1 MKYTQSKDALLSL
14 IREGGKLDWM
24 AQVKLTALLSFPS
37 MMAQLVHIMMQ
48 YIDASMVGSL
58 GAAASASIGLVS
70 TSIWLFGSLCH
81 AVSVGFYVQVAHR
94 IGANDFAGAREVLRQ
109 SFLACMLFALMLS
122 GIGVGVSS
130 YLPHWLGGGED
141 ICHNSSLYFM
151 FFSLCLPFSML
162 NSLCAGM
169 LRCSGNMHIPSILNI
184 GLCLL
189 DVVFNWLLI
198 FPTRTYHL
206 PFDHLPFTD
215 FNPQWSMVNSQW
227 SITIPGAGLG
237 VVGAV
242 LGTALAF
249 IICSLLMCYF
259 TVVRSKELS
268 LRQDSGTFIT
278 QMKTLRESI
287 HISAP
292 IAMEHVILCGA
303 QIVSTIIVA
312 PLGTVAIA
320 ANSFGITVE
329 ALCYMPGYGIA
340 DAATTLVGQSLG
352 AGRRFLARSFGR
364 ITLGMGMAF
373 MTLMAV
379 VMYCCSPALMSIMT
393 PDLDVQRLTVQIL
406 RIEAFAE
413 PMFAASIVCYGIF
426 VGARDTLIPCTMN
439 LTSIWL
445 ARIVPAA
452 LLAATMGLRGVWIA
466 MAGELCFRGIIFL
479 IRFRGDSW
487 LKAFSKHPKG
497 EETSAAG

>member
-1 MKYTQSKDALLSL
+1 MNYTQSKDQLLSL
-14 IREGGKLDWM
+14 IREGGKLDTIS
-24 AQVKLTALLSFPS
+24 QVKLAALLSFPS

-58 GAAASASIGLVS
+58 GAHASASIGLVS
-70 TSIWLFGSLCH
+70 TTIWLFGSLCS
-81 AVSVGFYVQVAHR
+81 AASVGFYVQVAHR
-94 IGANDFAGAREVLRQ
+94 IGACDFAGARQVLRQ
-109 SFLACMLFALMLS
+109 SFLSCILFALVLS
-122 GIGVGVSS
+122 GIGVGISS

-141 ICHNSSLYFM
+141 ICHDASLYFM
-151 FFSLCLPFSML
+151 FFSMCLPFSML

-169 LRCSGNMHIPSILNI
+169 LRCSGNMHIPSLLNM
-184 GLCLL
+184 GMCLL

-198 FPTRTYHL
+198 FPSRTYHL
-206 PFDHLPFTD
+206 PFNHLPFTD
-215 FNPQWSMVNSQW
+215 FSSQWSMVNGQW

-237 VVGAV
+237 VAGAV

-249 IICSLLMCYF
+249 VICSGLMCYF

-268 LRQDSGTFIT
+268 LRQDSGTFIP
-278 QMKTLRESI
+278 QLSTLREGI
-287 HISAP
+287 RIAAP
-292 IAMEHVILCGA
+292 IAVEHVILCGA

-312 PLGTVAIA
+312 PLGTVAVA

-352 AGRRFLARSFGR
+352 AGRRLLARSLGR
-364 ITLGMGMAF
+364 ITLGMGMGM

-379 VMYCCSPALMSIMT
+379 VMYTTSPALMTLMT
-393 PDLDVQRLTVQIL
+393 PDPDVQRLTVQIL

-439 LTSIWL
+439 LSSIWL
-445 ARIVPAA
+445 VRIV
-452 LLAATMGLRGVWIA
+452 LAYFLASTMGLRGVWIA
-466 MAGELCFRGIIFL
+466 MAVELCFRGIIFL
-479 IRFRGDSW
+479 IRFRGNSW
-487 LKAFSKHPKG
+487 LNKAPNKTTEK
-497 EETSAAG
+497 

>member
-1 MKYTQSKDALLSL
+1 MNYTQSKDRLLSL
-14 IREGGKLDWM
+14 IREGGKLDTLS
-24 AQVKLTALLSFPS
+24 QVKLTALLSFPS

-58 GAAASASIGLVS
+58 GASATASIGLVS
-70 TSIWLFGSLCH
+70 TTIWLFGSLCA
-81 AVSVGFYVQVAHR
+81 AVSVGFYVQVAHK
-94 IGANDFAGAREVLRQ
+94 IGAKDFAGAREVLRQ
-109 SFLACMLFALMLS
+109 SFLSCLIFASVL
-122 GIGVGVSS
+122 GCIGVGISGS
-130 YLPHWLGGGED
+130 LPHWLGGGED
-141 ICHNSSLYFM
+141 ICHDASLYFM
-151 FFSLCLPFSML
+151 IFAICLPFSML

-184 GLCLL
+184 SLCLL
-189 DVVFNWLLI
+189 DVFFNWLLI
-198 FPTRTYHL
+198 FPTRTYQL
-206 PFDHLPFTD
+206 ST
-215 FNPQWSMVNSQW
+215 FNVQL
-227 SITIPGAGLG
+227 SINIPGAGLG

-249 IICSLLMCYF
+249 IICSSLMCYF

-268 LRQDSGTFIT
+268 LKQDSGTFIPRLN
-278 QMKTLRESI
+278 TLRESF
-287 HISAP
+287 HIAAP
-292 IAMEHVILCGA
+292 IAMEHVVICAA

-312 PLGTVAIA
+312 PLGTTAIA

-329 ALCYMPGYGIA
+329 ALCYMPGYGIS

-352 AGRRFLARSFGR
+352 AGRSLLARSFGR
-364 ITLGMGMAF
+364 ITLGMGMTL

-379 VMYCCSPALMSIMT
+379 VMYCYSPALLSVMT
-393 PDLDVQRLTVQIL
+393 PNLDVQKLTVEVL

-445 ARIVPAA
+445 VRIV
-452 LLAATMGLRGVWIA
+452 LAATLASTMGLQGVWIA
-466 MAGELCFRGIIFL
+466 MAVELCFRGIIFL
-479 IRFRGDSW
+479 IRFQSNSW
-487 LKAFSKHPKG
+487 LKKFASK
-497 EETSAAG
+497 AQ

>member
-1 MKYTQSKDALLSL
+1 MKYTQSKDKLLSL
-14 IREGGKLDWM
+14 IREGGKLDRK
-24 AQVKLTALLSFPS
+24 AQVKLTALLSLPS
-37 MMAQLVHIMMQ
+37 MLAQLVHIMMQ

-58 GAAASASIGLVS
+58 GAQASASIGLVS
-70 TSIWLFGSLCH
+70 TTIWLFGSLCH
-81 AVSVGFYVQVAHR
+81 AISVGFYVQVAHK
-94 IGANDFAGAREVLRQ
+94 IGANDFAGARQVLRQ
-109 SFLACMLFALMLS
+109 SFISCILFALALS
-122 GIGVGVSS
+122 VIGVGISS

-141 ICHNSSLYFM
+141 ICRDASLYFM
-151 FFSLCLPFSML
+151 FFSMCLPFSML

-189 DVVFNWLLI
+189 DVLFNWLLI
-198 FPTRTYHL
+198 FPSRTYEGSI
-206 PFDHLPFTD
+206 
-215 FNPQWSMVNSQW
+215 FNIQYSMD
-227 SITIPGAGLG
+227 IPGAGLG
-237 VVGAV
+237 VAGAV

-249 IICSLLMCYF
+249 VICSLLMCYF

-268 LRQDSGTFIT
+268 LRQDTGTFIP
-278 QMKTLRESI
+278 QLKTLRESF

-292 IAMEHVILCGA
+292 IAVEHVILCGA

-312 PLGTVAIA
+312 PLGTIAIA

-329 ALCYMPGYGIA
+329 ALCYMPGYGIS

-364 ITLGMGMAF
+364 ITLSMGIAF
-373 MTLMAV
+373 MTIMAV
-379 VMYCCSPALMSIMT
+379 VMYCCSPALMSVMT

-426 VGARDTLIPCTMN
+426 VGAKDTLIPCTMN
-439 LTSIWL
+439 LASIWFV
-445 ARIVPAA
+445 RIV
-452 LLAATMGLRGVWIA
+452 LAYMLVSRMGLQGVWIA
-466 MAGELCFRGIIFL
+466 MATELCFRGIIFL

-487 LKAFSKHPKG
+487 LKAFSKPQK
-497 EETSAAG
+497 

>member
-1 MKYTQSKDALLSL
+1 MTYTQSKDQLLSL
-14 IREGGKLDWM
+14 IREGGKLDTIS
-24 AQVKLTALLSFPS
+24 QVKLAALLSFPS

-58 GAAASASIGLVS
+58 GAHASASIGLVS
-70 TSIWLFGSLCH
+70 TTIWLFGSLCS
-81 AVSVGFYVQVAHR
+81 AASVGFYVQVAHR
-94 IGANDFAGAREVLRQ
+94 IGACDFAGARQVLRQ
-109 SFLACMLFALMLS
+109 SFLSCILFALVLS
-122 GIGVGVSS
+122 GIGVGISS

-141 ICHNSSLYFM
+141 ICHDASLYFM
-151 FFSLCLPFSML
+151 FFSMCLPFSML

-169 LRCSGNMHIPSILNI
+169 LRCSGNMHIPSLLNM
-184 GLCLL
+184 GMCLL

-198 FPTRTYHL
+198 FPSRTYHL
-206 PFDHLPFTD
+206 PFNHLPFTD
-215 FNPQWSMVNSQW
+215 FSSQWSMVNGQW

-237 VVGAV
+237 VAGAV

-249 IICSLLMCYF
+249 VICSGLMCYF

-268 LRQDSGTFIT
+268 LRQDSGTFIP
-278 QMKTLRESI
+278 QLSTLREGI
-287 HISAP
+287 RIAAP
-292 IAMEHVILCGA
+292 IAVEHVILCGA

-352 AGRRFLARSFGR
+352 AGRRLLARSLGR
-364 ITLGMGMAF
+364 ITLGMGMGM

-379 VMYCCSPALMSIMT
+379 VMYTTSPALMTLMT
-393 PDLDVQRLTVQIL
+393 PDPDVQRLTVQIL

-439 LTSIWL
+439 LSSIWL
-445 ARIVPAA
+445 VRIV
-452 LLAATMGLRGVWIA
+452 LAYFLASTMGLRGVWIA
-466 MAGELCFRGIIFL
+466 MAVELCFRGIIFL
-479 IRFRGDSW
+479 IRFRGNSW
-487 LKAFSKHPKG
+487 LNKAPNKTTEK
-497 EETSAAG
+497 

>member
-1 MKYTQSKDALLSL
+1 MNYTQSKDKLLSL
-14 IREGGKLDWM
+14 IREGGKLDTLS
-24 AQVKLTALLSFPS
+24 QVKLTALLSFPS

-58 GAAASASIGLVS
+58 GASASASIGLVS

-81 AVSVGFYVQVAHR
+81 AVSVGFYVQVAHK

-109 SFLACMLFALMLS
+109 SFLSCLLFALVLS
-122 GIGVGVSS
+122 GIGVGISS

-141 ICHNSSLYFM
+141 ICHDASLYFM
-151 FFSLCLPFSML
+151 FFSMCLPFSML
-162 NSLCAGM
+162 NSLCSGM

-184 GLCLL
+184 SLCLL
-189 DVVFNWLLI
+189 DVFFNWLLI
-198 FPTRTYHL
+198 FPSRTFQL
-206 PFDHLPFTD
+206 
-215 FNPQWSMVNSQW
+215 SIVNYQF
-227 SITIPGAGLG
+227 SIDIPGAGLG
-237 VVGAV
+237 VAGAV

-268 LRQDSGTFIT
+268 LRQDSGTLTSSSRRFIPRLS
-278 QMKTLRESI
+278 TLRESFR
-287 HISAP
+287 ISSP
-292 IAMEHVILCGA
+292 IAVERVIMCGA

-312 PLGTVAIA
+312 PLGTIAIA

-329 ALCYMPGYGIA
+329 ALCYMPGFGIA

-352 AGRRFLARSFGR
+352 AGRSHLARSFGR
-364 ITLGMGMAF
+364 ITLGMGMTF

-379 VMYCCSPALMSIMT
+379 VMYTASPALMSIMT
-393 PDLDVQRLTVQIL
+393 PDVEVQKLTVQVL

-439 LTSIWL
+439 FASMWFV
-445 ARIVPAA
+445 RITLA
-452 LLAATMGLRGVWIA
+452 LLLVSTMGLQGVWIA
-466 MAGELCFRGIIFL
+466 MATELCFRGIIFL
-479 IRFRGDSW
+479 IRFRGNGW
-487 LKAFSKHPKG
+487 LKVGTRRGAPD
-497 EETSAAG
+497 TL

>member
-1 MKYTQSKDALLSL
+1 MTYTQSKDQLLSL
-14 IREGGKLDWM
+14 IREGGKLDTIS
-24 AQVKLTALLSFPS
+24 QVKLAALLSFPS

-58 GAAASASIGLVS
+58 GAHASASIGLVS
-70 TSIWLFGSLCH
+70 TTIWLFGSLCS
-81 AVSVGFYVQVAHR
+81 AASVGFYVQVAHR
-94 IGANDFAGAREVLRQ
+94 IGACDFAGARQVLRQ
-109 SFLACMLFALMLS
+109 SFLSCILFALVLS
-122 GIGVGVSS
+122 GIGVGISS
-130 YLPHWLGGGED
+130 HLPHWLGGGED
-141 ICHNSSLYFM
+141 ICHDASLYFM
-151 FFSLCLPFSML
+151 FFSMCLPFSML

-169 LRCSGNMHIPSILNI
+169 LRCSGNMHIPSLLNM
-184 GLCLL
+184 GMCLL

-198 FPTRTYHL
+198 FPSRTYHL
-206 PFDHLPFTD
+206 PFNHLPFTD
-215 FNPQWSMVNSQW
+215 FSSQWSMVNGQW

-237 VVGAV
+237 VAGAV

-249 IICSLLMCYF
+249 VICSGLMCYF

-268 LRQDSGTFIT
+268 LRQDSGTFIP
-278 QMKTLRESI
+278 QLSTLREGI
-287 HISAP
+287 RIAAP
-292 IAMEHVILCGA
+292 IAVEHVILCGA

-312 PLGTVAIA
+312 PLGTVAVA

-352 AGRRFLARSFGR
+352 AGRRLLARSLGR
-364 ITLGMGMAF
+364 ITLGMGMGM

-379 VMYCCSPALMSIMT
+379 VMYTTSPALMTLMT
-393 PDLDVQRLTVQIL
+393 PDPDVQRLTVQIL

-439 LTSIWL
+439 LSSIWL
-445 ARIVPAA
+445 VRII
-452 LLAATMGLRGVWIA
+452 LAYFLASTMGLRGVWIA
-466 MAGELCFRGIIFL
+466 MAVELCFRGIIFL
-479 IRFRGDSW
+479 IRFRGNSW
-487 LKAFSKHPKG
+487 LNKAPNKTTKK
-497 EETSAAG
+497 

>member
-14 IREGGKLDWM
+14 IREGGKLDWI

-37 MMAQLVHIMMQ
+37 MLAQLVHIMMQ

-58 GAAASASIGLVS
+58 GAQASASIGLVS
-70 TSIWLFGSLCH
+70 TSIWLFGSLCA
-81 AVSVGFYVQVAHR
+81 AVSVGFYVQVAHK

-109 SFLACMLFALMLS
+109 SFMACILFALVLS
-122 GIGVGVSS
+122 CIGVSIS
-130 YLPHWLGGGED
+130 HYLPHWLGGGED
-141 ICHNSSLYFM
+141 ICHDASLYFM
-151 FFSLCLPFSML
+151 FFSMCLPFSML

-169 LRCSGNMHIPSILNI
+169 LRCSGNMHVPSILNI

-189 DVVFNWLLI
+189 DVLFNWLLI
-198 FPTRTYHL
+198 FPTRTYEGSI
-206 PFDHLPFTD
+206 
-215 FNPQWSMVNSQW
+215 FNIQY
-227 SITIPGAGLG
+227 SIDIPGAGLG
-237 VVGAV
+237 VAGAV
-242 LGTALAF
+242 LGTAIAF
-249 IICSLLMCYF
+249 IICSSLMCYF

-268 LRQDSGTFIT
+268 LKQDSGTFIP
-278 QMKTLRESI
+278 QRSTLRESFR
-287 HISAP
+287 ISAP
-292 IAMEHVILCGA
+292 IAVEHVILCGA

-312 PLGTVAIA
+312 PLGTIAIA

-329 ALCYMPGYGIA
+329 ALCYMPGYGIS

-364 ITLGMGMAF
+364 ITLGMGITF

-379 VMYCCSPALMSIMT
+379 VMYCCSPALMSVMT
-393 PDLDVQRLTVQIL
+393 PDLDVQRLTVEIL

-439 LTSIWL
+439 LGSMWL
-445 ARIVPAA
+445 VRIV
-452 LLAATMGLRGVWIA
+452 LASILVTTMGLRGVWIA
-466 MAGELCFRGIIFL
+466 MAIELCFRGIIFL
-479 IRFRGDSW
+479 IRFRGDGW
-487 LKAFSKHPKG
+487 LKKFSVSK
-497 EETSAAG
+497 

>member
-1 MKYTQSKDALLSL
+1 MNYTQSKDQLLSL
-14 IREGGKLDWM
+14 IREGGKLDTIS
-24 AQVKLTALLSFPS
+24 QVKLAALLSFPS

-58 GAAASASIGLVS
+58 GAHASASIGLVS
-70 TSIWLFGSLCH
+70 TTIWLFGSLCS
-81 AVSVGFYVQVAHR
+81 AASVGFYVQVAHR
-94 IGANDFAGAREVLRQ
+94 IGACDFAGARQVLRQ
-109 SFLACMLFALMLS
+109 SFLSCILFALVLS
-122 GIGVGVSS
+122 GIGVGISS
-130 YLPHWLGGGED
+130 SLPHWLGGGED
-141 ICHNSSLYFM
+141 ICHDASLYFM
-151 FFSLCLPFSML
+151 FFSMCLPFSML

-169 LRCSGNMHIPSILNI
+169 LRCSGNMHIPSLLNM
-184 GLCLL
+184 GMCLL

-198 FPTRTYHL
+198 FPSRTYHL
-206 PFDHLPFTD
+206 PFNHLPFTD
-215 FNPQWSMVNSQW
+215 FNSQWSMVNGQW

-237 VVGAV
+237 VAGAV

-249 IICSLLMCYF
+249 VICSGLMCYF

-268 LRQDSGTFIT
+268 LRQDSGTFIP
-278 QMKTLRESI
+278 QLSTLREGI
-287 HISAP
+287 RIAAP
-292 IAMEHVILCGA
+292 IAVEHVILCGA

-352 AGRRFLARSFGR
+352 AGRRLLARSLGR
-364 ITLGMGMAF
+364 ITLGMGMGM

-379 VMYCCSPALMSIMT
+379 VMYTTSPALMTLMT
-393 PDLDVQRLTVQIL
+393 PDPDVQRLTVQIL

-439 LTSIWL
+439 LSSIWL
-445 ARIVPAA
+445 VRIV
-452 LLAATMGLRGVWIA
+452 LAYFLASTMGLRGVWIA
-466 MAGELCFRGIIFL
+466 MAVELCFRGIIFL
-479 IRFRGDSW
+479 IRFRGNSW
-487 LKAFSKHPKG
+487 LNKAPNKTTKK
-497 EETSAAG
+497 

>member
-14 IREGGKLDWM
+14 IREGGKLDWI

-37 MMAQLVHIMMQ
+37 MLAQLVHIMMQ

-58 GAAASASIGLVS
+58 GAQASASIGLVS
-70 TSIWLFGSLCH
+70 TSIWLFGSLCA
-81 AVSVGFYVQVAHR
+81 AVSVGFYVQVAHK

-109 SFLACMLFALMLS
+109 SFMACILFALVLS
-122 GIGVGVSS
+122 CIGMSIS
-130 YLPHWLGGGED
+130 HYLPHWLGGGED
-141 ICHNSSLYFM
+141 ICHDASLYFM
-151 FFSLCLPFSML
+151 FFSMCLPFSML

-169 LRCSGNMHIPSILNI
+169 LRCSGNMHVPSILNI

-189 DVVFNWLLI
+189 DVLFNWLLI
-198 FPTRTYHL
+198 FPSRTYEGSI
-206 PFDHLPFTD
+206 
-215 FNPQWSMVNSQW
+215 FNIQY
-227 SITIPGAGLG
+227 SIDIPGAGLG
-237 VVGAV
+237 VAGAV
-242 LGTALAF
+242 LGTAIAF
-249 IICSLLMCYF
+249 IICSSLMCYF

-268 LRQDSGTFIT
+268 LKQDSGTFIP
-278 QMKTLRESI
+278 QRSTLRESFR
-287 HISAP
+287 ISAP
-292 IAMEHVILCGA
+292 IAVEHVILCGA

-312 PLGTVAIA
+312 PLGTIAIA

-329 ALCYMPGYGIA
+329 ALCYMPGYGIS

-364 ITLGMGMAF
+364 ITLGMGITF

-379 VMYCCSPALMSIMT
+379 VMYCCSPALMSVMT
-393 PDLDVQRLTVQIL
+393 PDLDVQRLTVEIL

-439 LTSIWL
+439 LGSMWL
-445 ARIVPAA
+445 VRIV
-452 LLAATMGLRGVWIA
+452 LASILVTTMGLRGVWIA
-466 MAGELCFRGIIFL
+466 MAIELCFRGIIFL
-479 IRFRGDSW
+479 IRFRGDGW
-487 LKAFSKHPKG
+487 LKKFSVSK
-497 EETSAAG
+497 

>member
-1 MKYTQSKDALLSL
+1 MNYTQSKDQLLSL
-14 IREGGKLDWM
+14 IREGGKLDAM
-24 AQVKLTALLSFPS
+24 SQIKLTALLSFPS
-37 MMAQLVHIMMQ
+37 MMAQMVHIMMQ

-58 GAAASASIGLVS
+58 GASASASIGLVS
-70 TSIWLFGSLCH
+70 TTIWLFGSLC
-81 AVSVGFYVQVAHR
+81 AAASVGFYVQVAHK

-109 SFLACMLFALMLS
+109 SLPSCLSFALVLGCIGAGIS
-122 GIGVGVSS
+122 GF
-130 YLPHWLGGGED
+130 LPHWLGGGED
-141 ICHNSSLYFM
+141 ICHDASLYFL

-162 NSLCAGM
+162 NSLCSGM

-189 DVVFNWLLI
+189 DVLFNWLLI
-198 FPTRTYHL
+198 FPSRILHFSL
-206 PFDHLPFTD
+206 FT
-215 FNPQWSMVNSQW
+215 FHFSLN
-227 SITIPGAGLG
+227 IPGAGLG
-237 VVGAV
+237 VMGAV
-242 LGTALAF
+242 LGTAIAYA
-249 IICSLLMCYF
+249 ICSSLMCYF

-268 LRQDSGTFIT
+268 LKQDCGTFIP
-278 QMKTLRESI
+278 QLSTLKESI
-287 HISAP
+287 HISLP
-292 IAMEHVILCGA
+292 IAVEHVILCGA

-329 ALCYMPGYGIA
+329 ALCYMPGYGIG
-340 DAATTLVGQSLG
+340 DAATALVGQSLG

-364 ITLGMGMAF
+364 ITLGMGISM

-379 VMYCCSPALMSIMT
+379 VMYCCSPALMSVMT
-393 PDLDVQRLTVQIL
+393 PDVAVQRLTVQVL

-439 LTSIWL
+439 LASIWFV
-445 ARIVPAA
+445 RITLA
-452 LLAATMGLRGVWIA
+452 LLLVSYMGLQGVWIA
-466 MAGELCFRGIIFL
+466 MATELCFRGIIFL

-487 LKAFSKHPKG
+487 LKAFSKQ
-497 EETSAAG
+497 AAN